1 MKKRL
6 LFTFILLSNYLYAQ
20 VPGDLV
26 LEDPED
32 IQLLMEEFP
41 DEARAN
47 EAVEDNTL
55 DDLEALKE
63 DLGEIEFALPEEDI
77 PSNDKEDADS
87 ISAKPQILQG
97 DVSTSDAK
105 VIFDVGKEEKELLEM
120 AKGMQGKIPSNEWSE
135 IAGSTTKST
144 YTVQRNDWLWK
155 ISKKLFGSGFYYSKI
170 WALNPYITNPHEIEP
185 GMVLN
190 FNTGNQDNLPE
201 VTVYQQ
207 KQKTVAK
214 VVNLNDPYAK
224 WGDNATPEWIREKQR
239 LQGQGVFVQYAT
251 AENDKTLSQISNQN
265 LIKEYEAY
273 EPPRPDF
280 QIEIPQDEYDS
291 SGFDRNA
298 KITFNFKEGF
308 YLNTFL
314 STNIVQDFGK
324 VDSAVDEKQLFSK
337 YDHVYVVFDENIEV
351 VIGDKFSIYTAQ
363 GIQAN
368 RNSDREGFKYT
379 IVASIQVKAKIGD
392 KWKCEVIESA
402 GVASRE
408 DRLTVYTPK
417 IDRITKTFNSRLIES
432 ILIASYND
440 YQEYASFGDVVYID
454 RGRAD
459 GVEMGNVFEVYGFQD
474 RGTERNI
481 TENPTYK
488 NGELTVISLTDNF
501 ATALVTSSVRDFRIG
516 DIAVTKTK
524 AAAARTT
531 RLKERL
537 ESGADSAIKDK
548 ALDELDVELNL
559 DDLNDSLLDKAD
571 QIQFTEDE
579 LSELERQ
586 EREKSIMSEGE
597 KDLKAL
603 ERLESDIE
611 AAEKL
616 LNQSR
621 LDEDKLLEN
630 ESLDNIEKNLLYQQ
644 QESLD
649 ELEENFGKRFLDE
662 DLNDKD
668 NPFGLTEFDIEEMDE
683 LLNIEK
689 SQEE

>member
-1 MKKRL
+1 MKYK
-6 LFTFILLSNYLYAQ
+6 FIAIVFLSMPLMAQ
-20 VPGDLV
+20 VPSDLV

-41 DEARAN
+41 DEAKSN
-47 EAVEDNTL
+47 EEMEKNAV
-55 DDLEALKE
+55 DDLEALKQ
-63 DLGEIEFALPEEDI
+63 DLGDIEFALPDDDI
-77 PSNDKEDADS
+77 PREKDEVDT
-87 ISAKPQILQG
+87 IAKPQVLQG
-97 DVSTSDAK
+97 NLNAQDARM
-105 VIFDVGKEEKELLEM
+105 IFDVGKEEKELLEM
-120 AKGMQGKIPSNEWSE
+120 AKNMQGKIPSNEWSE
-135 IAGSTTKST
+135 IAGATTNST
-144 YTVQRNDWLWK
+144 YTVQKNDWLWK

-201 VTVYQQ
+201 ISVYR
-207 KQKTVAK
+207 QKTEKVATVK
-214 VVNLNDPYAK
+214 KKDDPYAM
-224 WGDNATPEWIREKQR
+224 WGDDATPEWIKEKER
-239 LQGQGVFVQYAT
+239 LKQQGVFVQYS
-251 AENDKTLSQISNQN
+251 TLETDEDLKQVSEQN

-280 QIEIPQDEYDS
+280 NIEIPQDEYDA

-298 KITFNFKEGF
+298 KVTLNFKEGF

-324 VDSAVDEKQLFSK
+324 VDSAIDEKQLFTK
-337 YDHVYVVFDENIEV
+337 YDHFYVTFDENIDV

-363 GIQAN
+363 GK
-368 RNSDREGFKYT
+368 RVHPNSDREGFKYT
-379 IVASIQVKAKIGD
+379 IVGSIQVKARIGD

-402 GVASRE
+402 GVISRG
-408 DRLTVYTPK
+408 DRITVFTPK
-417 IDRITKTFNSRLIES
+417 IDRITKTFNSRLIEAV
-432 ILIASYND
+432 LVGAYNNH
-440 YQEYASFGDVVYID
+440 QKYASFGDVIYID

-459 GVEMGNVFEVYGFQD
+459 GVEMGNVFEVYGFRD
-474 RGTERNI
+474 RGTDRNI

-488 NGELTVISLTDNF
+488 NGEITVISLTDNF
-501 ATALVTSSVRDFRIG
+501 ATALVTSSLRDFEIG

-524 AAAARTT
+524 EAAARTT

-537 ESGADSAIKDK
+537 ESGADSVIKDK

-571 QIQFTEDE
+571 SIQFTEDE

-586 EREKSIMSEGE
+586 EREKSIMGEGE

-603 ERLESDIE
+603 ERLEQDIE
-611 AAEKL
+611 SAEKL

-621 LDEDKLLEN
+621 LDEDKFLES
-630 ESLDNIEKNLLYQQ
+630 ESLDNIEKNLMYQQ

-649 ELEENFGKRFLDE
+649 ELEENFGKRYLDE
-662 DLNDKD
+662 DLNDKE

-683 LLNIEK
+683 LMNTEK
-689 SQEE
+689 SQQQ

>member
-1 MKKRL
+1 MKKRE
-6 LFTFILLSNYLYAQ
+6 LFLILILSANAAAQ

-41 DEARAN
+41 EEATTNTER
-47 EAVEDNTL
+47 EQESTL

-63 DLGEIEFALPEEDI
+63 DLGEIEFALPEEDV
-77 PSNDKEDADS
+77 PTNAKEDADIVS
-87 ISAKPQILQG
+87 KPEILSG
-97 DVSTSDAK
+97 DVNSSDAK
-105 VIFDVGKEEKELLEM
+105 VVFDVGKEEKELLEM
-120 AKGMQGKIPSNEWSE
+120 AKSMQGKIPINEWSE
-135 IAGSTTKST
+135 IAGATTNST
-144 YTVQRNDWLWK
+144 YTVQKNDWLWK

-201 VTVYQQ
+201 VSVY
-207 KQKTVAK
+207 KQKAQNVAK
-214 VVNLNDPYAK
+214 KVDPADPYAK
-224 WGDNATPEWIREKQR
+224 WGDDATPEWIRQKER
-239 LQGQGVFVQYAT
+239 LQNQGVFVQFAT
-251 AENDKTLSQISNQN
+251 ADTDKTLSEVSEQN

-280 QIEIPQDEYDS
+280 NIEIPREEYDS
-291 SGFDRNA
+291 TGFDRNA

-324 VDSAVDEKQLFSK
+324 VDSAIEEKQLFTK
-337 YDHVYVVFDENIEV
+337 YDSVYVTFDESIEV

-363 GIQAN
+363 GIKTN
-368 RNSDREGFKYT
+368 ENSDRQGYKYT
-379 IVASIQVKAKIGD
+379 IVGSIEVKAKVGD
-392 KWKCEVIESA
+392 KWKCEIIESA
-402 GVASRE
+402 GLISRE
-408 DRLTVYTPK
+408 DRITVYTPK
-417 IDRITKTFNSRLIES
+417 IDRITKTFNSRLIEAVLVS
-432 ILIASYND
+432 SFND
-440 YQEYASFGDVVYID
+440 HQEYASFGDVVYID

-474 RGTERNI
+474 RGTDRNI

-488 NGELTVISLTDNF
+488 NGELTIISLTDNF
-501 ATALVTSSVRDFRIG
+501 ATALVTSSVRDFIIG

-531 RLKERL
+531 LLKERL

-603 ERLESDIE
+603 ERLEQDIE
-611 AAEKL
+611 SAEKL

-630 ESLDNIEKNLLYQQ
+630 ESLDDVERNLLYQQ

-649 ELEENFGKRFLDE
+649 ELEENFGKRYLDE

-689 SQEE
+689 TQEE

>member
-1 MKKRL
+1 M
-6 LFTFILLSNYLYAQ
+6 AQ
-20 VPGDLV
+20 VPSDLV

-41 DEARAN
+41 DEAKSN
-47 EAVEDNTL
+47 EEMEKNAV
-55 DDLEALKE
+55 DDLEALKQ
-63 DLGEIEFALPEEDI
+63 DLGDIEFALPDDDI
-77 PSNDKEDADS
+77 PREKDEVDT
-87 ISAKPQILQG
+87 IAKPQVLQG
-97 DVSTSDAK
+97 NMNAQDAK
-105 VIFDVGKEEKELLEM
+105 MIFDVGKEEKELLEM
-120 AKGMQGKIPSNEWSE
+120 AKSMQGKIPSNEWSE
-135 IAGSTTKST
+135 IAGATTNST

-201 VTVYQQ
+201 ISVYR
-207 KQKTVAK
+207 QKTEKVATVK
-214 VVNLNDPYAK
+214 KKDDPYAM
-224 WGDNATPEWIREKQR
+224 WGDDATPEWIKEKER
-239 LQGQGVFVQYAT
+239 LKQQGVFVQYS
-251 AENDKTLSQISNQN
+251 TLETDEDLKQVSEQN

-280 QIEIPQDEYDS
+280 NIEIPQDEYDA

-324 VDSAVDEKQLFSK
+324 VDSAIDEKQLFTK
-337 YDHVYVVFDENIEV
+337 YDHFYVTFDENIDV

-363 GIQAN
+363 GK
-368 RNSDREGFKYT
+368 RVHPNSDREGFKYT
-379 IVASIQVKAKIGD
+379 IVGSIQVKAKIGD

-402 GVASRE
+402 GVISRG
-408 DRLTVYTPK
+408 DRITVFTPK
-417 IDRITKTFNSRLIES
+417 IDRITKTFNSRLIEAV
-432 ILIASYND
+432 LVGAYNNH
-440 YQEYASFGDVVYID
+440 QQYASFGDVIYID

-459 GVEMGNVFEVYGFQD
+459 GVEMGNVFEIYGFRD
-474 RGTERNI
+474 RGTNRNI

-488 NGELTVISLTDNF
+488 NGEITVISLTDNF
-501 ATALVTSSVRDFRIG
+501 ATALVTSSLRDFEIG

-524 AAAARTT
+524 EAAARTT

-537 ESGADSAIKDK
+537 ESGADSVIKEK

-571 QIQFTEDE
+571 SIQFTEDE

-586 EREKSIMSEGE
+586 EREKSIMGEGE

-603 ERLESDIE
+603 ERLEQDIE
-611 AAEKL
+611 SAEKL

-621 LDEDKLLEN
+621 LDEDKFLES

-649 ELEENFGKRFLDE
+649 ELEENFGKRYLDE
-662 DLNDKD
+662 DLNDKE

-683 LLNIEK
+683 LMNTEK
-689 SQEE
+689 SQQQ